1 MRTFRT
7 CMDNIP
13 SDLYVLWALVPYD
26 YGAGTPSK
34 SPMTVFALGGIT
46 RLSNLLRDKAV

>member
-7 CMDNIP
+7 CMDNIT

-34 SPMTVFALGGIT
+34 SPMPALVLGGIT
-46 RLSNLLRDKAV
+46 RLSILLRDKTV